1 MGVEVHVSLVFPLQI
16 EDRIDVVLELGRE
29 HLDGAHKPVRI
40 YLRRVIGEAE
50 DLEAGLD
57 GIFHVLSL
65 RAVGVPAAPCMG
77 VIICDHRIVSPFIF
91 VRSDSGSFSLSGV
104 LCIKRFNIVVPDLI
118 EPVKFLVRIENECE
132 EQ

>member
-1 MGVEVHVSLVFPLQI
+1 MYDILH
-16 EDRIDVVLELGRE
+16 
-29 HLDGAHKPVRI
+29 
-40 YLRRVIGEAE
+40 EAE
-50 DLEAGLD
+50 SEDGVTLPDRRFDIVHDLPRGVAA
-57 GIFHVLSL
+57 VLC
-65 RAVGVPAAPCMG
+65 VG